1 MVQGMRYIEDNLPH
15 CVSELI
21 CLKCLNR
28 WIGVY
33 PEDLALKEIECKCG
47 ERGYVIKT
55 GQDLPEVADEK
66 MLNDKRYK
74 NMVEMWGEK
83 IAAEKYRAF
92 VKGEFW

>member
-1 MVQGMRYIEDNLPH
+1 MVQGMRHIEDNIPH
-15 CVSELI
+15 NVAELI

-33 PEDLALKEIECKCG
+33 PEDLALKDIECQCG

-66 MLNDKRYK
+66 MFNDVRYK
-74 NMVEMWGEK
+74 NMVKRWGEK
-83 IAAEKYRAF
+83 VAAEKYKAF
-92 VKGEFW
+92 IRDDL